1 MTITGSTSPVE
12 ALDCYMVC
20 IAHLQNYITV
30 LEQMEDIPE
39 AAQADG
45 VKTDDNASGC
55 QASPTGTSVVVKE
68 VRLVS
73 VGEGGDHSNGT
84 VTPCLLQTASKQS
97 ISREVR
103 SNSIDERLDTASGD
117 EIHSVKSQV
126 TFSTS
131 LVRYV
136 TAPCIHK

>member
-1 MTITGSTSPVE
+1 MTTTGSTSPVE
-12 ALDCYMVC
+12 ALDCYMLC
-20 IAHLQNYITV
+20 IAHLQNYVTL

-39 AAQADG
+39 AAQADA
-45 VKTDDNASGC
+45 VKTDDSASGC
-55 QASPTGTSVVVKE
+55 QASPTGTSGVVKE

-73 VGEGGDHSNGT
+73 AGEGGDDSNGT

-97 ISREVR
+97 ISREV
-103 SNSIDERLDTASGD
+103 SFNSIDERLATASQD

-136 TAPCIHK
+136 PAPCIQK